1 VSGNASALGQA
12 GTTEPGAS
20 SAARGYSLLEIVFV
34 LGLAVTIT
42 GIAIPK
48 TAATV
53 EEVRAAG
60 AARYISARLQR
71 ARMEAIAR
79 STDVGL
85 QFVLTDGK
93 YTYGTY
99 VDGNANGI
107 RTREI
112 ETGVDRQVAAPERLS
127 EEFRGV
133 DFGVLPALPAID
145 SSSAPPGSDPV
156 KLGSSNIV
164 TFTPGGTS
172 SAGSLYILGPHNIQY
187 AIRVFGETGKTRV
200 LKFDLHAR
208 RWKPL

>member
-1 VSGNASALGQA
+1 MNGNASALGQA
-12 GTTEPGAS
+12 HTTERSAS

-34 LGLAVTIT
+34 LGLTMTIT
-42 GIAIPK
+42 GIAIPQ
-48 TAATV
+48 TVATV

-85 QFVLTDGK
+85 QFVPTDGK
-93 YTYGTY
+93 YRYGTY
-99 VDGNANGI
+99 LDGNANGI
-107 RTREI
+107 RTRDI
-112 ETGVDRQVAAPERLS
+112 ETGIDRQVVAPERLS
-127 EEFRGV
+127 DQFRSI

-164 TFTPGGTS
+164 TFTPEGTS
-172 SAGSLYILGPHNIQY
+172 SPGSLYILGPHNIQY

-200 LKFDLHAR
+200 LKFDLHTR